1 MKKLPIPVYEAKIRE
16 TDNTGIFAMSFVEVP
31 AVEELFVAL
40 RASAHKV
47 TLVKNQAKQILTGV
61 VLKPNQLIYR
71 NDEQLGEY
79 YLKYTA
85 EDIEKIAQK
94 MMRTGVGLSTT
105 THQHEAPL
113 RGNFLTE
120 VWLVVNPKIDKS
132 VALGL
137 GELPKGTL
145 CASYKITNSK
155 YWRDEVVT
163 GKVKGFSLEGLFNYK
178 NVNMKKTPITTA
190 AAKTALAGKK
200 PAAALPAFFRNIAAF
215 LEGDSVASAEAVAD
229 VAKDDET
236 DSGEP
241 FLIFTLADSTEI
253 FVDEDGFC
261 TIDGEQAPAGNH
273 TLDDGNVIVIDD
285 AGLMVVTTEDAEE
298 AAPEAAAAALAKTE
312 AKERGKEYLAKLAT
326 NPAAKPAAKKPTSKE
341 TEIAKL
347 KAQIAK
353 LEKEPSTPK
362 AKQTVTGVVA
372 LKDQDPATMKHH
384 EKMAL
389 VIASRMERSG
399 K

>member
-1 MKKLPIPVYEAKIRE
+1 MKKPKIPVYEAKIRE

-40 RASAHKV
+40 RANAHKV
-47 TLVKNQAKQILTGV
+47 TLVKNKAKQILTGV

-71 NDEQLGEY
+71 NDDQLGEY

-85 EDIEKIAQK
+85 EDIERIALK
-94 MMRTGVGLSTT
+94 MMRTGVGLKTT

-113 RGNFLTE
+113 KGNYLTE

-145 CASYKITNSK
+145 CASYKITDTK

-163 GKVKGFSLEGLFNYK
+163 GNVKGFSLEGLFNYK
-178 NVNMKKTPITTA
+178 NVNMKKPALT
-190 AAKTALAGKK
+190 AAKTAAALAAKK
-200 PAAALPAFFRNIAAF
+200 PSAAVAFLKSVTAF
-215 LEGDSVASAEAVAD
+215 LEGDSVAAAEGVAE
-229 VAKDDET
+229 VAADDET

-241 FLIFTLADSTEI
+241 FLIFTLADGTEI
-253 FVDEDGFC
+253 FVDEDGFA

-285 AGLMVVTTEDAEE
+285 AGLMVVTTDEPEE
-298 AAPEAAAAALAKTE
+298 VAPEAAAAALAA
-312 AKERGKEYLAKLAT
+312 AKERGNEYLAKLG
-326 NPAAKPAAKKPTSKE
+326 KPAAKKPTPKE

-353 LEKEPSTPK
+353 LEKEPSAPK
-362 AKQTVTGVVA
+362 AKVTVLGA
-372 LKDQDPATMKHH
+372 KSKDVDTADLKHH

-389 VIASRMERSG
+389 VIQSRLERQG

>member
-1 MKKLPIPVYEAKIRE
+1 MKKPPIPVYEAKIRD

-40 RASAHKV
+40 RANAHKV
-47 TLVKNQAKQILTGV
+47 TLVKNKAKQILTGV

-71 NDEQLGEY
+71 NDDQLGEY

-85 EDIEKIAQK
+85 EDIERIAQK

-113 RGNFLTE
+113 RGNYLTE

-145 CASYKITNSK
+145 CASYKITNTK

-163 GKVKGFSLEGLFNYK
+163 GNVKGFSLEGLFNYK
-178 NVNMKKTPITTA
+178 NVNMKKPALT
-190 AAKTALAGKK
+190 AAKTAAALAAKK
-200 PAAALPAFFRNIAAF
+200 PSAVVSFLKSVTAM
-215 LEGDSVASAEAVAD
+215 LEGDSVAAAEAVAE
-229 VAKDDET
+229 VAADDET

-241 FLIFTLADSTEI
+241 FLIFTLADGTEI
-253 FVDEDGFC
+253 FVDEDGFA

-285 AGLMVVTTEDAEE
+285 AGLMVVTTEEAEE
-298 AAPEAAAAALAKTE
+298 AAPEAAAAALA
-312 AKERGKEYLAKLAT
+312 AKERGKEYLAKLGKPAA
-326 NPAAKPAAKKPTSKE
+326 AAKPDPNKAK
-341 TEIAKL
+341 
-347 KAQIAK
+347 IAK
-353 LEKEPSTPK
+353 LEAQIAELKKEPSTPK
-362 AKQTVTGVVA
+362 ATVTVLGA
-372 LKDQDPATMKHH
+372 KAKDVDPADLKHH

-389 VIASRMERSG
+389 VIASRLERKG
-399 K
+399 